1 MEHVCPNSTLSVSS
15 LWPASSVFF
24 LLLNRIPMW
33 LSTVGLNNVLKGIL
47 VVSSLGLF
55 TNTAAGSR
63 PAQLFVQTCIFFPA
77 LSSFFFSPPASSF
90 LCPCHPFPLL
100 FPFLLIFFFSLSV
113 VKLNNFEDCS
123 TFKLTDFMHCSD
135 VEFPV
140 SLVFWLLYFSVPN
153 FSFASLPYFLKLS
166 IFSLISILFIIASW
180 RIFMIAASKSL

>member
-1 MEHVCPNSTLSVSS
+1 
-15 LWPASSVFF
+15 
-24 LLLNRIPMW
+24 MW

-100 FPFLLIFFFSLSV
+100 FPFLLIFFFQSLFHVFCGTGVQIGEVDHIFRPVAPSINVFRTPLSCFCPSSSWFHSV
-113 VKLNNFEDCS
+113 LLSSTATGSISGCAFEYVQLFVK
-123 TFKLTDFMHCSD
+123 K
-135 VEFPV
+135 
-140 SLVFWLLYFSVPN
+140 
-153 FSFASLPYFLKLS
+153 
-166 IFSLISILFIIASW
+166 IA
-180 RIFMIAASKSL
+180 IVCI